1 MKLSRCSCL
10 GVLVVGVGTARAGD
24 REYKLGAGSL
34 HMREPGQCSDFPHK
48 LSLKHTMEE
57 VVQLNR
63 SNLNGS
69 VADAE
74 AMDTSQKDGNEFLS
88 TNKSA
93 MFYHKADKVLSIF
106 TTEVLP
112 RRKFMS
118 LIERTKGEYQ
128 LVASTGLDLLEY
140 LPGFTVCIDDAA
152 VIDVFRKDHPRPE
165 DWEKRFTDF
174 YMKDHTLRIREPT
187 NLNITVT
194 ADSNMESTGRI
205 DRAYLKCGKVI
216 ISSADIT
223 ANINEMR
230 QELASIEAA
239 EEKGC
244 VYGKGCEEFAIKYSS
259 VAITRELSE
268 EKGFRELGIIANWA
282 GKPKDQTGA
291 NNRAQTAP

>member
-106 TTEVLP
+106 TTE
-112 RRKFMS
+112 
-118 LIERTKGEYQ
+118 
-128 LVASTGLDLLEY
+128 D
-140 LPGFTVCIDDAA
+140 
-152 VIDVFRKDHPRPE
+152 
-165 DWEKRFTDF
+165 
-174 YMKDHTLRIREPT
+174 
-187 NLNITVT
+187 
-194 ADSNMESTGRI
+194 
-205 DRAYLKCGKVI
+205 
-216 ISSADIT
+216 
-223 ANINEMR
+223 
-230 QELASIEAA
+230 
-239 EEKGC
+239 
-244 VYGKGCEEFAIKYSS
+244 
-259 VAITRELSE
+259 
-268 EKGFRELGIIANWA
+268 
-282 GKPKDQTGA
+282 
-291 NNRAQTAP
+291 